1 VTEAKPETARTLS
14 SPSIES
20 IRLGTT
26 FRALYY
32 STLVTLTTPATAP
45 HARNVNLQ
53 YHRKRNHH
61 GSRVYPTPDHK
72 HPSPPLPSRG
82 HPFLSARGW
91 LEYRLTLILSRD
103 EGLAWAVDRVGL
115 GMRNRDQV
123 FGLRCAADGVR
134 AGSRTKPNPCEQ
146 TCVLLSHLR

>member
-14 SPSIES
+14 SPSIDS
-20 IRLGTT
+20 IRLDTT

-32 STLVTLTTPATAP
+32 STLVTLTPPATAP
-45 HARNVNLQ
+45 HARNVTLH

-72 HPSPPLPSRG
+72 HSSPPLPSRG

-91 LEYRLTLILSRD
+91 LECRLTLILSRD

-115 GMRNRDQV
+115 GMRNRDQM
-123 FGLRCAADGVR
+123 FRLGCAADW
-134 AGSRTKPNPCEQ
+134 E
-146 TCVLLSHLR
+146 